1 MKGISKERMMKQD
14 RMYKDMYLVWI
25 GDGCTLQELGER
37 FNVTKQRA
45 WQIMQRCLL
54 GDGYYYTGQQKAREK
69 WQELAKLY
77 SNEEEQIQR
86 AYNEWLEK
94 KCIRTIAN
102 NKKKAPHT
110 GWDF

>member
-69 WQELAKLY
+69 QQELAKLY

-86 AYNEWLEK
+86 AYNEWLER